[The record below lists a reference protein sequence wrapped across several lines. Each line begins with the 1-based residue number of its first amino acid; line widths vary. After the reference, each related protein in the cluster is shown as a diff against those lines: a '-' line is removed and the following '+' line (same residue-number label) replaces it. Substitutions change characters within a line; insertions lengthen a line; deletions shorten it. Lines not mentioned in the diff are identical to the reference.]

1 MQKISGLEPSTSF
14 SVGEHSTLMSPKL
27 ASLKTQTRND
37 SLLAKKYVVKSFV
50 AAA

>member
-27 ASLKTQTRND
+27 AYMKTQSRND
-37 SLLAKKYVVKSFV
+37 SLLAKKICR
-50 AAA
+50 